1 MSVYIHHIEPFVPD
15 NWYSQNRIRDFM
27 IEQIS
32 GKEITRKLLH
42 RIYAFS
48 GIEKRHSVI
57 RDFDTEK
64 SDHTFLVESGGK
76 TVMPGT
82 AHRNKLYTDESK
94 WMYPE
99 IARRTINAVDDID
112 VSEITHVITV
122 SCTGFFAPGPAYHIV
137 KELGLPATTQRYNLG
152 FMGCYAAFPALRMA
166 KQFCDADPNAN
177 VLVVILELCTLHL
190 KFREETDF
198 LLSGSLFADGG
209 AGVLISSRKPQKSNS
224 TVEILSFETS
234 IAPDSESDMAWTIGD
249 QGFDMALTTYI
260 PKILGSNVETSIA
273 PLLKRMK
280 INKEDI
286 QHWGIH
292 PGGRAILDKLQQ
304 GLGLA
309 DEQVQP
315 SREVLRQYGNM
326 SSPTVMFVLNEILK
340 KPIQSNN
347 EKILAMSF
355 GPGLTLE
362 TALLRRSVSN

>member
-1 MSVYIHHIEPFVPD
+1 
-15 NWYSQNRIRDFM
+15 M
-27 IEQIS
+27 IEQIP

-57 RDFDTEK
+57 RDFDSAEK
-64 SDHTFLVESGGK
+64 EHTFLIESNGR

-99 IARRTINAVDDID
+99 IARRTIMTTAGINTRD
-112 VSEITHVITV
+112 ITHVITV
-122 SCTGFFAPGPAYHIV
+122 SCTGFFAPGPDYYIV
-137 KELGLPATTQRYNLG
+137 KELGLPPTTQRYHVG

-166 KQFCDADPNAN
+166 KQFCDADPDAN
-177 VLVVILELCTLHL
+177 VLIVILELCTLHL

-209 AGVLISSRKPQKSNS
+209 AGVLVSSRKPETPESA
-224 TVEILSFETS
+224 VEIIGFETS
-234 IAPDSESDMAWTIGD
+234 IAPDSEADMAWTIGD

-260 PKILGSNVETSIA
+260 PKILGSNVKAGIT
-273 PLLKRMK
+273 PLLKRLK
-280 INKEDI
+280 TTKEEI
-286 QHWGIH
+286 RHWGIH

-304 GLGLA
+304 GLELT
-309 DEQVQP
+309 DKQVQP
-315 SREVLRQYGNM
+315 SREILRQYGNM

-340 KPIQSNN
+340 QPLLNED

-362 TALLRRSVSN
+362 AALLRRIA